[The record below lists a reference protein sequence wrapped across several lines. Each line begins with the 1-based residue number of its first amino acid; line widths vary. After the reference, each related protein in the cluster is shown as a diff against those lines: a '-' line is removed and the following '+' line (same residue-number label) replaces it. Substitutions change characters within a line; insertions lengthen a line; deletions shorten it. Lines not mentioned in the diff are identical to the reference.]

1 MRILFYLPLARRWM
15 LENVL
20 EPMIAKVAPLA
31 EVHVMLSD
39 LWMERDSGGAAS
51 QPAAWRRNVTWH
63 VFEAGRG
70 DLDAPDGSGPAP
82 ELLHRAI
89 AIAPDHCLCR
99 SADASLPDHLPGRVR
114 YIMEASA
121 PPFRL
126 PTHWV
131 SLQPQIFDH
140 GLMPDLPPEQRAAL
154 IELIEPAWREL
165 EQACPRDPAWRRRH
179 GLPAGR
185 KTVALPLEYDH
196 PDNLFGI
203 HRSIRPNP
211 VLVAGLAD
219 RMGDELFLAV
229 TDHPLNNRFVDS
241 RELLETIEA
250 RSDKARFFPR
260 PAAGGDITSALA
272 RHADGMILCDSKS
285 FAAAAF
291 YGTPLLRL
299 SKFASGRWLRAYDDF
314 DSFAADLAAGD
325 ALAASR
331 EDAMLWFAY
340 YLSAQAFAPR
350 DSDVTGA
357 EILERIAGDIR
368 PERWADTFA
377 RVTRL
382 QSGNPGEPAA
392 LKGRGT

>member
-1 MRILFYLPLARRWM
+1 MRILFYLPLARGWM

-20 EPMIAKVAPLA
+20 EPMIAKLAPLA
-31 EVHVMLSD
+31 EVHVMLPD
-39 LWMERDSGGAAS
+39 LWMERCSGDAGSRA
-51 QPAAWRRNVTWH
+51 AAWRRNVTWH
-63 VFEAGRG
+63 PFEAGRG
-70 DLDAPDGSGPAP
+70 DLDPLDMSGPAP
-82 ELLHRAI
+82 ELLDAAT

-99 SADASLPDHLPGRVR
+99 SVDPSLPDHFPGQVR

-154 IELIEPAWREL
+154 IALIGPAWREL
-165 EQACPRDPAWRRRH
+165 ERAYPRDPAWRRRH
-179 GLPAGR
+179 DLPAGR
-185 KTVALPLEYDH
+185 RIVALPLEYEH

-203 HRSIRPNP
+203 HRSIRPNS
-211 VLVAGLAD
+211 VLVERLAD
-219 RMGDELFLAV
+219 RMGAGLFLAV
-229 TDHPLNNRFVDS
+229 TDHPLNIRFVDS
-241 RELLETIEA
+241 RNLLETIEA
-250 RSDKARFFPR
+250 RRDRARFIPP

-272 RHADGMILCDSKS
+272 QHADGMIVGDSKS
-285 FAAAAF
+285 FAVATF

-299 SKFASGRWLRAYDDF
+299 SKFASGAWLRAYDDF

-325 ALAASR
+325 APAADR

-350 DSDVTGA
+350 ESDVTGS
-357 EILERIAGDIR
+357 EILERIAGDFR
-368 PERWADTFA
+368 PERWTDTFA

-382 QSGNPGEPAA
+382 QREDSG
-392 LKGRGT
+392 